1 MSEHDDGVA
10 TPADFAS
17 ELFAM
22 SNQLL
27 FDEYIA
33 MRVQGVTSFVAFRT
47 LFGDLATDNW
57 ATARIYALEHNPY
70 YRRNFKATLDAT
82 PIDQLWNP
90 KIAMHE
96 LLQMVRDK
104 FAKETA
110 RMNAIK
116 ELNVLC
122 EITIVDENG
131 KTKAGRGLDDFY
143 AKEGNGVVMSEKEVS
158 RENEPTSLLT
168 KPHTTH

>member
-1 MSEHDDGVA
+1 MSEDRDNVA
-10 TPADFAS
+10 TPEDFAS

-33 MRVQGVTSFVAFRT
+33 MRVHGLSAFVAFRT

-70 YRRNFKATLDAT
+70 YRRNFKASLEAT
-82 PIDQLWNP
+82 PVDQLWNP
-90 KIAMHE
+90 KMAIHE

-143 AKEGNGVVMSEKEVS
+143 AKEGNGVVLEEKPTS
-158 RENEPTSLLT
+158 RENEPASELVKT
-168 KPHTTH
+168 HTTH